1 MSSNSKLIKNRLAK
15 ANKEKKDKNTSTT
28 EVQTETNIE
37 NVDVVTEGTTSKVI
51 TEAKAENVELQAD
64 TKTEN
69 ADVVTEGTTSEVL
82 TDGNVE
88 NNEGETPK
96 KKSNRGRKKATSA
109 ATVVIKNKKA
119 IISLSDVLVKKNK
132 TFYLEDRYIKTLD
145 NLSERTGLT
154 TSQLVQ
160 IAIDLLES
168 NLEIQG
174 EN

>member
-1 MSSNSKLIKNRLAK
+1 MSNDLKSIKKKLAK
-15 ANKEKKDKNTSTT
+15 ANEEKNDKKDFTVESTT
-28 EVQTETNIE
+28 ET
-37 NVDVVTEGTTSKVI
+37 KV
-51 TEAKAENVELQAD
+51 
-64 TKTEN
+64 EN
-69 ADVVTEGTTSEVL
+69 AKVTAES
-82 TDGNVE
+82 NVE

-119 IISLSDVLVKKNK
+119 IISLADVSTKKNK
-132 TFYLEDRYIKTLD
+132 TFYLEDKSIKILD
-145 NLSERTGLT
+145 DLSNKTGLT

-174 EN
+174 DN